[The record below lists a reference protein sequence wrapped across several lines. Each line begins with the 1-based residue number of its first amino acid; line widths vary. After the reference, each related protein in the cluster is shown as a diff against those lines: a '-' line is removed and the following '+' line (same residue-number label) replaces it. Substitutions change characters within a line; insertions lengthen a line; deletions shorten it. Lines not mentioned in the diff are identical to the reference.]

1 MRTELRNASNP
12 SLFSEVG
19 ENDWNNKYKPITKMN
34 KKKISKS
41 FEIIPKRPIRSV
53 KNPATRIKPRLFS
66 SEFLTS
72 ISMFSRLKSFFPL
85 RLSAARSFCSTVG
98 FDDRPGFFDWG
109 SVISELSIK
118 IDSGLDLDTMLS
130 LCLRQK
136 PDTRNSNLLQPSFA
150 HFL

>member
-12 SLFSEVG
+12 SLFSTVG
-19 ENDWNNKYKPITKMN
+19 ENDCKNKYKPITKMIEE
-34 KKKISKS
+34 KQKS
-41 FEIIPKRPIRSV
+41 PRLIPKRPITSEI
-53 KNPATRIKPRLFS
+53 NPVTRIKARLFS
-66 SEFLTS
+66 SESLTT
-72 ISMFSRLKSFFPL
+72 ISVFFPL
-85 RLSAARSFCSTVG
+85 ESLFRLSLSEGRSFFSTVG
-98 FDDRPGFFDWG
+98 FDDRSGFVDCG